1 MSEWPCLTFTAS
13 DSCQS
18 RASFLES
25 STTVTSISTSF
36 CGTSSCLMRFSDIGM
51 RETASRTRTAL
62 RRFSA
67 RITGVN
73 PASCRDSRTD
83 TSFVLDTSW
92 FFPSVFTCIIS
103 SRSRATPRIV
113 SVDSGLFARKLTSS
127 AHVYVSGNIRV
138 STSLNVRS
146 SLSLSAFATIS
157 ETSET

>member
-1 MSEWPCLTFTAS
+1 
-13 DSCQS
+13 
-18 RASFLES
+18 
-25 STTVTSISTSF
+25 
-36 CGTSSCLMRFSDIGM
+36 MRLSYIGM

-73 PASCRDSRTD
+73 PAICRDSRTD
-83 TSFVLDTSW
+83 TSFVLDASW
-92 FFPSVFTCIIS
+92 VFPSAFTCIIS

-113 SVDSGLFARKLTSS
+113 SDDSGLSARKLTSS

-146 SLSLSAFATIS
+146 SLSLSAFEIIS
-157 ETSET
+157 ATSET